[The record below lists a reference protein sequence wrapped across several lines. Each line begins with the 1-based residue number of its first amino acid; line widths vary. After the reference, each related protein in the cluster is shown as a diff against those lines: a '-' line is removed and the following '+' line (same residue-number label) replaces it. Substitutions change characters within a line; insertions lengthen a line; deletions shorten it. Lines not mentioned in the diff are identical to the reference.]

1 MNFSEDKQNHLAH
14 VIVDGLW
21 KDDLVDYTDEDQ
33 ALREA
38 KKAIAEY
45 VRREVGIDEAVTKKI
60 ATLKKGVYEGTREYD
75 LLYKKYYDEEQA
87 KQGR

>member
-1 MNFSEDKQNHLAH
+1 MILSEDKQNHLAH

-21 KDDLVDYTDEDQ
+21 NDDLVDYTDEDQ

-38 KKAIAEY
+38 KKAIIEF
-45 VRREVGIDEAVTKKI
+45 VQREVALDEAVTKKI
-60 ATLKKGVYEGTREYD
+60 ATLKKGVFEGTREYD
-75 LLYKKYYDEEQA
+75 LLYKKYYEEEQG